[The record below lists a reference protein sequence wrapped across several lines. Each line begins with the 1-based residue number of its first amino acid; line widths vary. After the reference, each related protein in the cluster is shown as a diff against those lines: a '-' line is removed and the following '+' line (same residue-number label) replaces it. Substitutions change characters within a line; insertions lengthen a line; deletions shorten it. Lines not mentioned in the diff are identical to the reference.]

1 MPGLAHFGHWA
12 QPPPIWLEGRI
23 AAEYARLLRDPVYQG
38 KGVPLGRGKPVF
50 LIAGFLA
57 GDTSMQTL
65 RDWLGRVGYAPELPG
80 LYLNIRYSEIALKQ
94 LTVRL
99 VDFYAWKG
107 RKVVLI
113 GHSRGGLLAKVLA
126 HRHPEMVEQVI
137 TLGSPLGDP
146 YDVNPVTMA
155 AVRLAHVFNLL
166 RYQRSSSLEGRFL
179 RDLAA
184 PCRVPTTSIYSR
196 SDGIVHWEA
205 CLRADVRAVEV
216 NSSHVGLGV
225 NPEVYSALGWL
236 LQASP
241 NEVASARSGPG
252 RPPKAG
258 RPA

>member
-1 MPGLAHFGHWA
+1 M
-12 QPPPIWLEGRI
+12 QPPPLWREGRV

-38 KGVPLGRGKPVF
+38 RGVPDGRGKPVF

-57 GDTSMQTL
+57 GDTSMQAL
-65 RDWLGRVGYAPELPG
+65 RDWLDRVGYAPELPG
-80 LYLNIRYSEIALKQ
+80 LYFNIRYSEVALKQ
-94 LTVRL
+94 LTLRL
-99 VDFYAWKG
+99 VDFYGWKG
-107 RKVVLI
+107 RKAVLI

-146 YDVNPVTMA
+146 YDVSPVTMA
-155 AVRLAHVFNLL
+155 AVRAAEVLNIL
-166 RYQRSSSLEGRFL
+166 RYRRTSALEKRFL

-205 CLRADVRAVEV
+205 CLRPDVRAIEV
-216 NSSHVGLGV
+216 NSTHVGLGV

-236 LQASP
+236 LHASP
-241 NEVASARSGPG
+241 AAVARDRSGPG
-252 RPPKAG
+252 RLPDQKTS
-258 RPA
+258 

>member
-1 MPGLAHFGHWA
+1 M
-12 QPPPIWLEGRI
+12 QPPPLWRESRV
-23 AAEYARLLRDPVYQG
+23 AAEYARLLRDPVYHG
-38 KGVPLGRGKPVF
+38 KGVPEGRGKPVF

-65 RDWLGRVGYAPELPG
+65 RDWLDRVGYAPELPG
-80 LYLNIRYSEIALKQ
+80 LHFNIRFSEVALKQ
-94 LTVRL
+94 LTLRL
-99 VDFYAWKG
+99 VDFYGWKG
-107 RKVVLI
+107 RKAVLI

-146 YDVNPVTMA
+146 YDISPLTMA
-155 AVRLAHVFNLL
+155 AVRAAEVLNVL
-166 RYQRSSSLEGRFL
+166 RYRRTSALEKRFL

-184 PCRVPTTSIYSR
+184 RCRVPTTSIYSR

-205 CLRADVRAVEV
+205 CLRPDVRAIEV
-216 NSSHVGLGV
+216 NSTHVGLGV

-241 NEVASARSGPG
+241 AAVAGDRSGPG
-252 RPPKAG
+252 RPPAEKTS
-258 RPA
+258 